1 MTLWAQRFAGSVGES
16 AKHQLGPHGS
26 SNDIWLDIQQTI
38 LADQTNV
45 LTSGSF
51 VPIAATVNQRSPGLS
66 RLSKKRPA
74 GIDAAIAGSSL
85 TIEQPQ
91 IPYKKTRKDAAHS
104 AIAPENFNHV
114 IQAVINPQI
123 AQHGAVW
130 SDAKR
135 QVIGAVE
142 VHVPAS
148 PTEIVTVQPNGAIQH
163 VLEDPQCAPSP
174 VVTAYDLEGLDDIL
188 SWTSSFLEHRDF
200 TPAQWIDSPATSLGA
215 TSAETVQHQQP
226 ADPPSGSLHALQD
239 PSGDPQCIVSLSTQE
254 VSVPLLP
261 AAPVIAVDEHHAGV
275 QCAKWRKEFAD
286 KLALLTASVDVN
298 SLTIARQSKL
308 SVAAAKS
315 VDIRYQTLEKQ
326 TKQSFITIRGEIASD
341 RHQNPVLKKTYGEL
355 WVQFHLKVKALK
367 KDHGLRVVVMWE
379 CVMGS

>member
-1 MTLWAQRFAGSVGES
+1 MITFC
-16 AKHQLGPHGS
+16 
-26 SNDIWLDIQQTI
+26 I
-38 LADQTNV
+38 LFFDPC
-45 LTSGSF
+45 L

-163 VLEDPQCAPSP
+163 
-174 VVTAYDLEGLDDIL
+174 G
-188 SWTSSFLEHRDF
+188 
-200 TPAQWIDSPATSLGA
+200 
-215 TSAETVQHQQP
+215 
-226 ADPPSGSLHALQD
+226 
-239 PSGDPQCIVSLSTQE
+239 
-254 VSVPLLP
+254 
-261 AAPVIAVDEHHAGV
+261 
-275 QCAKWRKEFAD
+275 RKLNE
-286 KLALLTASVDVN
+286 
-298 SLTIARQSKL
+298 
-308 SVAAAKS
+308 KS
-315 VDIRYQTLEKQ
+315 IYIYI
-326 TKQSFITIRGEIASD
+326 F
-341 RHQNPVLKKTYGEL
+341 Y
-355 WVQFHLKVKALK
+355 
-367 KDHGLRVVVMWE
+367 RV
-379 CVMGS
+379 

>member
-1 MTLWAQRFAGSVGES
+1 MMGLIPIFFFF
-16 AKHQLGPHGS
+16 L
-26 SNDIWLDIQQTI
+26 LQT
-38 LADQTNV
+38 
-45 LTSGSF
+45 
-51 VPIAATVNQRSPGLS
+51 
-66 RLSKKRPA
+66 
-74 GIDAAIAGSSL
+74 
-85 TIEQPQ
+85 
-91 IPYKKTRKDAAHS
+91 
-104 AIAPENFNHV
+104 
-114 IQAVINPQI
+114 
-123 AQHGAVW
+123 
-130 SDAKR
+130 
-135 QVIGAVE
+135 
-142 VHVPAS
+142 
-148 PTEIVTVQPNGAIQH
+148 

-341 RHQNPVLKKTYGEL
+341 RMTAESPNTETRNGRAIVALQRKHLEAEATVRVNKQGIERINAQERLRAAKTARKFWLIQSASEANVNAYRAMSTEMS
-355 WVQFHLKVKALK
+355 
-367 KDHGLRVVVMWE
+367 VMNDTLATLT
-379 CVMGS
+379 MNAI